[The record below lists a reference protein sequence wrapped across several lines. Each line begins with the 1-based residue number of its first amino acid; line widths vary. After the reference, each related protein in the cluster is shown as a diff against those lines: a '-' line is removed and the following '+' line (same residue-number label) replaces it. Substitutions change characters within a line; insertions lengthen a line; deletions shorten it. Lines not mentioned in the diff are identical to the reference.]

1 MFATAGATRSTA
13 PTTVREYSSS
23 SESSLAISFLPVNP
37 EPFRDSGLFNRR
49 TAAGVSSSNRAKLLI
64 LGLQKIALRLLGV
77 NYSNMR
83 LYNRFRLLLSSCA
96 RELGVLK
103 GGMRKSSPDGSVMD
117 AQCPSR
123 LVLDRIADKWTAL
136 IIQVLANGTKRYAE
150 LQREIGG
157 ISQKMLTQTLRS
169 LERDGLVQRK
179 VHPVVPP
186 KVEYSLTKLGR
197 TLIEP
202 LHGLCR
208 WSEKHLAELQAN
220 RARAK
225 QAKPEY

>member
-1 MFATAGATRSTA
+1 
-13 PTTVREYSSS
+13 
-23 SESSLAISFLPVNP
+23 
-37 EPFRDSGLFNRR
+37 
-49 TAAGVSSSNRAKLLI
+49 
-64 LGLQKIALRLLGV
+64 
-77 NYSNMR
+77 
-83 LYNRFRLLLSSCA
+83 
-96 RELGVLK
+96 
-103 GGMRKSSPDGSVMD
+103 MD

-202 LHGLCR
+202 LHELCR

-225 QAKPEY
+225 QAKSEY

>member
-1 MFATAGATRSTA
+1 MPKA
-13 PTTVREYSSS
+13 SSVPS
-23 SESSLAISFLPVNP
+23 
-37 EPFRDSGLFNRR
+37 
-49 TAAGVSSSNRAKLLI
+49 
-64 LGLQKIALRLLGV
+64 
-77 NYSNMR
+77 
-83 LYNRFRLLLSSCA
+83 
-96 RELGVLK
+96 VLDP
-103 GGMRKSSPDGSVMD
+103 R
-117 AQCPSR
+117 CPSR

-136 IIQVLANGTKRYAE
+136 VIQILAAGTMRYAA

-169 LERDGLVQRK
+169 LERDGLVQRM

-202 LHGLCR
+202 LQGLCR
-208 WSEKHLAELQAN
+208 WSEKHLGELQAN

-225 QAKPEY
+225 AKAVDAVAGRG

>member
-1 MFATAGATRSTA
+1 MQFSYLNFGRPNHQSTTCDFCLYVSYGMLLSPCASTRIVLNRS
-13 PTTVREYSSS
+13 VRK
-23 SESSLAISFLPVNP
+23 
-37 EPFRDSGLFNRR
+37 
-49 TAAGVSSSNRAKLLI
+49 VSSTPS
-64 LGLQKIALRLLGV
+64 
-77 NYSNMR
+77 
-83 LYNRFRLLLSSCA
+83 
-96 RELGVLK
+96 VL
-103 GGMRKSSPDGSVMD
+103 D

-136 IIQVLANGTKRYAE
+136 IIQILARGTMRYAE

-179 VHPVVPP
+179 VHPVIPP

-202 LHGLCR
+202 LQGLCR

-225 QAKPEY
+225 AVAAGVDRAK

>member
-1 MFATAGATRSTA
+1 MFKPTVNYTQIIAIQPFQNVTLRLA
-13 PTTVREYSSS
+13 PTTKLFYTRVMSKASSAPS
-23 SESSLAISFLPVNP
+23 
-37 EPFRDSGLFNRR
+37 
-49 TAAGVSSSNRAKLLI
+49 
-64 LGLQKIALRLLGV
+64 
-77 NYSNMR
+77 
-83 LYNRFRLLLSSCA
+83 
-96 RELGVLK
+96 VLDP
-103 GGMRKSSPDGSVMD
+103 R
-117 AQCPSR
+117 CPSR

-136 IIQVLANGTKRYAE
+136 IIQILAGGTMRYAA

-169 LERDGLVQRK
+169 LERDGLVQRT

-186 KVEYSLTKLGR
+186 KVEYSLTRLGR

-202 LHGLCR
+202 LQGLCH

-225 QAKPEY
+225 SIAAGVDRGKV